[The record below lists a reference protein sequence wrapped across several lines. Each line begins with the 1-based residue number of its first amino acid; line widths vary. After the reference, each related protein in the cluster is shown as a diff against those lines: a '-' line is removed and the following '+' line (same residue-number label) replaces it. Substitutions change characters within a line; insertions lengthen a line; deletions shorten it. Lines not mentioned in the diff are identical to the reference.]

1 MKIKVNVEIED
12 TVNSLSDYNTIGLT
26 KNTLEAM
33 WAETIE
39 NFLLYNDDGGILK
52 YTISAEAMD

>member
-1 MKIKVNVEIED
+1 MKVNINIEITD
-12 TVNSLSDYNTIGLT
+12 SINSLSDYNTLGLT
-26 KNTLEAM
+26 KKTLEAM

-39 NFLLYNDDGGILK
+39 NFLLENDDGGILK

>member
-12 TVNSLSDYNTIGLT
+12 TVNSLSDYSTLGLT

-39 NFLLYNDDGGILK
+39 NFLLENDDGGILK

>member
-1 MKIKVNVEIED
+1 MKIKVNIEITD
-12 TVNSLSDYNTIGLT
+12 SINSLSDYSALGLT
-26 KNTLEAM
+26 KKTLEAM

-39 NFLLYNDDGGILK
+39 NFLLENDDGGILK